1 MTYDAYVTQ
10 PSTLHMIHTIQ
21 PSTLQM
27 IHSTTTIDRLDTT
40 KVNLHRHK
48 GLDTTKVNLHRH
60 KGLDTTKVNLHRHK
74 GLDTTKVNLHR
85 HKGLDTTKVNL
96 HLHRHKGLDTT
107 KVNLHR
113 HKGLDTT
120 KVNLHR
126 HKGLDT
132 TKVNLHRHKG
142 LDTTKVN
149 LHRHKGLDTTK
160 VNLHRHKGLDTTKVN
175 LHRHKGLDTTKVN
188 LHRHKGLDTTKVNL
202 HRHKGLDTTKVNLHR
217 HKGLDTTKVNL
228 HRHKGLDTTKV
239 NLHRHK
245 GLDTTKVNLH
255 RHKGLDTTRLTYI
268 VTKGLDTTKVNLH
281 RHKGLDTTKVNLHRH
296 KGLDTTKVNLHR
308 HKGLDTTKV
317 NLHLHRH
324 KGLDTTKV
332 NLHRHKGLDTT
343 KVNLHR
349 HKGLDTTKVNLHRH
363 KGLDTTK
370 VNLHRHKGLD
380 TTKVNLHRHKGLDTT
395 KVNLH
400 RHKGLD
406 TTKVN
411 LHRHKG
417 LDTTKVNLH
426 LHRHKGLD
434 TTKVNLHRHKGLD
447 TTKVNLHRHKG
458 LDTTKVNLHRHKGLD
473 TTKVNLHRHK
483 GLDTTKVNLHR
494 HKGLDTTKV
503 NLHRHKGLDTTKVNL
518 HRHKGLDTTKVNL
531 HRHKGGYTIFHLY
544 FGPGYMVYVHK
555 NIQASCIIP
564 EVNPYDKEIMKF
576 FWKPD
581 PIVCSKDSDLVY
593 FDFNSTLHLNKSRTR
608 SSSIS
613 CHYQEV
619 VRKTNDDFNVALGP
633 EVWFNSSV
641 VVRTDFV
648 NVKCFIGGKII
659 YSRLHY
665 QVYRPPDQEKRNP
678 KRKYSVLIFGMD
690 SVSRLAAIRELPKTM
705 SYLEN
710 NLGAYVFKGYTKLGD
725 NTLPNLAPLITGHY
739 AFSKEFP
746 VVEHT
751 KFDNHPFIWHNVSSL
766 GGTTMFLED
775 WPRIST
781 FNLGTSGGGGFL
793 KPPTNHYMRP
803 FYLAINH
810 MQMFESPVSDVLQF
824 LEDKNVKLS
833 STSYLCYGEKSLHVI
848 AIDYFKRFLRAY
860 KDDLKFTLVW
870 NNKLMTMDPVLI
882 KSETLRL
889 EDSKKGLPLIS
900 LVVPQELKKAYPNL
914 HENLKTNINRLTS
927 PFDAYETIVDILNE
941 NFKSQEVAV
950 PYPRGISLFR
960 PIPNDRSCAD
970 AGIDEHNCVCY
981 SSDSVDVK
989 SLVVVKLA
997 EYVTANINKQIPQD
1011 KCAKLSLKK
1020 IQYAKRIHSQ
1030 LSYDASNQNKKPW
1043 LYMFYKPKED
1053 LRERYQVSF
1062 DVYPSNA
1069 LFEVTVESYGQ
1080 NQFAVLGDISR
1091 TNTYGNQ
1098 SACMTKTELRKYCYC
1113 V

>member
-1 MTYDAYVTQ
+1 M
-10 PSTLHMIHTIQ
+10 
-21 PSTLQM
+21 
-27 IHSTTTIDRLDTT
+27 
-40 KVNLHRHK
+40 
-48 GLDTTKVNLHRH
+48 
-60 KGLDTTKVNLHRHK
+60 
-74 GLDTTKVNLHR
+74 
-85 HKGLDTTKVNL
+85 
-96 HLHRHKGLDTT
+96 
-107 KVNLHR
+107 
-113 HKGLDTT
+113 
-120 KVNLHR
+120 
-126 HKGLDT
+126 
-132 TKVNLHRHKG
+132 
-142 LDTTKVN
+142 
-149 LHRHKGLDTTK
+149 
-160 VNLHRHKGLDTTKVN
+160 
-175 LHRHKGLDTTKVN
+175 
-188 LHRHKGLDTTKVNL
+188 
-202 HRHKGLDTTKVNLHR
+202 
-217 HKGLDTTKVNL
+217 
-228 HRHKGLDTTKV
+228 
-239 NLHRHK
+239 
-245 GLDTTKVNLH
+245 
-255 RHKGLDTTRLTYI
+255 
-268 VTKGLDTTKVNLH
+268 
-281 RHKGLDTTKVNLHRH
+281 
-296 KGLDTTKVNLHR
+296 
-308 HKGLDTTKV
+308 
-317 NLHLHRH
+317 
-324 KGLDTTKV
+324 
-332 NLHRHKGLDTT
+332 
-343 KVNLHR
+343 
-349 HKGLDTTKVNLHRH
+349 
-363 KGLDTTK
+363 
-370 VNLHRHKGLD
+370 
-380 TTKVNLHRHKGLDTT
+380 
-395 KVNLH
+395 
-400 RHKGLD
+400 
-406 TTKVN
+406 
-411 LHRHKG
+411 
-417 LDTTKVNLH
+417 
-426 LHRHKGLD
+426 
-434 TTKVNLHRHKGLD
+434 
-447 TTKVNLHRHKG
+447 
-458 LDTTKVNLHRHKGLD
+458 
-473 TTKVNLHRHK
+473 
-483 GLDTTKVNLHR
+483 
-494 HKGLDTTKV
+494 
-503 NLHRHKGLDTTKVNL
+503 
-518 HRHKGLDTTKVNL
+518 
-531 HRHKGGYTIFHLY
+531 FHLY

-581 PIVCSKDSDLVY
+581 PIMCSKDSDLVY
-593 FDFNSTLHLNKSRTR
+593 FDFNSTLHLNKTR
-608 SSSIS
+608 AQSSIIS
-613 CHYQEV
+613 CQYQEV
-619 VRKTNDDFNVALGP
+619 IRKTNDDFDIELGP

-648 NVKCFIGGKII
+648 NVKCFVGGKIV

-665 QVYRPPDQEKRNP
+665 QVYRPREKEKRNS

-705 SYLEN
+705 SYLEK

-725 NTLPNLAPLITGHY
+725 NTLPNMAPLITGHY

-751 KFDNHPFIWHNVSSL
+751 TFDNHPFIWHNVSGL

-781 FNLGTSGGGGFL
+781 FNLGTSGGGGFR

-870 NNKLMTMDPVLI
+870 NNKLSHNYVNFIKLADDDLLDLMTFLKTEGFLDNSFLFFLSDHGSRVDKIRNTPI
-882 KSETLRL
+882 GRL
-889 EDSKKGLPLIS
+889 EERLPLIS
-900 LVVPQELKKAYPNL
+900 LVIPQQLKEAYPNL

-981 SSDSVDVK
+981 SSDSVNVK
-989 SLVVVKLA
+989 SPIVVTLA
-997 EYVTANINKQIPQD
+997 EYVTANINKQIQLE

-1030 LSYDASNQNKKPW
+1030 LSYDASNQNKKPL

-1053 LRERYQVSF
+1053 LRERYQISF

-1080 NQFAVLGDISR
+1080 NHFVVLGDISR

-1098 SACMTKTELRKYCYC
+1098 SACITKTELRKFCYC